1 MKPLKSKRQF
11 PDVPHLVGLIEWKLP
26 TLRRT
31 RRKVDKAVTIYD
43 LQKLARKRV
52 PKATYDYVEGGAQRE
67 LSYARSLEAFA
78 NIEFNVRVLRNISNI
93 DASTEIFGQKV
104 DLPIIFAPTGYTRFM
119 YHVGE
124 PAVAAVAEANN
135 LIYCLSTMGTTAP
148 DELAAVVPG
157 ARRWFQL
164 YMMQNREQSLGMIKS
179 AKKNGFEALVITV
192 DTPVSGHRPRD
203 IRNGLTIP
211 PRIGLKTLAYVF
223 AKPRWWLNLLTTK
236 KLEFAAFRG
245 WDKPLAE
252 LASHIF
258 DSSMTF
264 DDLAWVKSVWDGR
277 LVIKG
282 IQSVEDALKCK
293 EVGVDAIVLS
303 NHGGRQ
309 LDRGTVPLEILPDVV
324 AAVGKDLDV
333 YIDGAVMSGQ
343 DVYAAIARGAK
354 GVLFGR
360 AYLYGIMAGGQYGVQ
375 RVVDILK
382 KEFINT
388 MALCGVK
395 NLDEARALGATIRH
409 RCK

>member
-148 DELAAVVPG
+148 DELAAAVPG

-164 YMMQNREQSLGMIKS
+164 YMMQI
-179 AKKNGFEALVITV
+179 
-192 DTPVSGHRPRD
+192 
-203 IRNGLTIP
+203 
-211 PRIGLKTLAYVF
+211 
-223 AKPRWWLNLLTTK
+223 
-236 KLEFAAFRG
+236 
-245 WDKPLAE
+245 
-252 LASHIF
+252 
-258 DSSMTF
+258 
-264 DDLAWVKSVWDGR
+264 
-277 LVIKG
+277 
-282 IQSVEDALKCK
+282 
-293 EVGVDAIVLS
+293 
-303 NHGGRQ
+303 
-309 LDRGTVPLEILPDVV
+309 
-324 AAVGKDLDV
+324 
-333 YIDGAVMSGQ
+333 
-343 DVYAAIARGAK
+343 
-354 GVLFGR
+354 GR
-360 AYLYGIMAGGQYGVQ
+360 AHV
-375 RVVDILK
+375 
-382 KEFINT
+382 
-388 MALCGVK
+388 
-395 NLDEARALGATIRH
+395 
-409 RCK
+409 